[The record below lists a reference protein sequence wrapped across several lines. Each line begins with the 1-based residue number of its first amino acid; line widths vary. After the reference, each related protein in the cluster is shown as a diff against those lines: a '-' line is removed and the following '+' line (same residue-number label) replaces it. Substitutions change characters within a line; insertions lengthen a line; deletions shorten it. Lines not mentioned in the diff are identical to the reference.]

1 MIISLLKTLKRRILN
16 WRGDGVHSPFAFN
29 LIRNVIRQPHPYN
42 AYRLLYSNEEAERI
56 NEGASKS
63 KLWTKRKYLELIFRI
78 THHHKAQACYLE
90 GDPKSLVLKYI
101 HATGYGAMCSDIK
114 QADTIILE
122 HATPKDFTLSEQ
134 QKENLWILINTNNPQ
149 VKQWAEQM
157 KETLNPPI
165 VFNIVGMDIWIWRT
179 ATTPGYYPVYY

>member
-42 AYRLLYSNEEAERI
+42 AYRLLYSNEEA
-56 NEGASKS
+56 

-78 THHHKAQACYLE
+78 THYHKAQACYLE

-165 VFNIVGMDIWIWRT
+165 VFDIVGMNIWIWRT

>member
-42 AYRLLYSNEEAERI
+42 AYRLLYSNDEAERI
-56 NEGASKS
+56 NAEASKN
-63 KLWTKRKYLELIFRI
+63 KLWTKRKHLELIFRI
-78 THHHKAQACYLE
+78 THYHKAQACYLKD
-90 GDPKSLVLKYI
+90 DPKSLVLKYI

-122 HATPKDFTLSEQ
+122 HATPK
-134 QKENLWILINTNNPQ
+134 
-149 VKQWAEQM
+149 
-157 KETLNPPI
+157 
-165 VFNIVGMDIWIWRT
+165 R
-179 ATTPGYYPVYY
+179 ATKRKLVDSD

>member
-1 MIISLLKTLKRRILN
+1 ML
-16 WRGDGVHSPFAFN
+16 
-29 LIRNVIRQPHPYN
+29 
-42 AYRLLYSNEEAERI
+42 
-56 NEGASKS
+56 
-63 KLWTKRKYLELIFRI
+63 
-78 THHHKAQACYLE
+78 
-90 GDPKSLVLKYI
+90 
-101 HATGYGAMCSDIK
+101 GY

-165 VFNIVGMDIWIWRT
+165 VFDIVGMNIWIWRK

>member
-42 AYRLLYSNEEAERI
+42 AYRLLYSNDEAERI
-56 NEGASKS
+56 NEEDSQN

-78 THHHKAQACYLE
+78 THYHKAQACYLE
-90 GDPKSLVLKYI
+90 
-101 HATGYGAMCSDIK
+101 ATGYGAICSDIK
-114 QADTIILE
+114 LADTIILE

-165 VFNIVGMDIWIWRT
+165 VFDIVGMNIWIWRT

>member
-1 MIISLLKTLKRRILN
+1 MIISLLKTLRRRLLN

-101 HATGYGAMCSDIK
+101 HATGYGAM
-114 QADTIILE
+114 
-122 HATPKDFTLSEQ
+122 
-134 QKENLWILINTNNPQ
+134 
-149 VKQWAEQM
+149 
-157 KETLNPPI
+157 
-165 VFNIVGMDIWIWRT
+165 
-179 ATTPGYYPVYY
+179 